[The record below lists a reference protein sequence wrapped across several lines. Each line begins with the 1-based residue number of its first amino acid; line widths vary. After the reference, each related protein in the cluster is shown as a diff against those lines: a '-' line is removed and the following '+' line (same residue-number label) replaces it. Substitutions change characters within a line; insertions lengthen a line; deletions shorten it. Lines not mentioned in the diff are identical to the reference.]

1 MICEEYANSKD
12 SVVQGSVHRC
22 LVGMVRGRL
31 LAFARRALRQ
41 YPIPKHSGSRGSA
54 PSYYR
59 LRLWQGVHGFIADD
73 PHRNMGNVVMTERVD
88 TFTHTNGRT
97 MTVPVMGTFT
107 VKDGF
112 IVVWRDYFD
121 APDHNRQIENL
132 SVEKF
137 GLCNCSWLPWFSRLS
152 LSAS

>member
-1 MICEEYANSKD
+1 LLSQDALYDNIPFPNIHGREA
-12 SVVQGSVHRC
+12 
-22 LVGMVRGRL
+22 VRQAIIDFG
-31 LAFARRALRQ
+31 FG
-41 YPIPKHSGSRGSA
+41 KE
-54 PSYYR
+54 
-59 LRLWQGVHGFIADD
+59 HGFIADD

-121 APDHNRQIENL
+121 ALDHNRQIENL